1 MKIYK
6 LELNIP
12 KKSLIALLDYPGANL
27 IKKTLNSNNLPIIS
41 LRNVKINL
49 YVLLLSF
56 FENRKYKKGQRYI
69 ISYLKLI
76 KPKIVISHID
86 NNNFFF

>member
-49 YVLLLSF
+49 YVLF
-56 FENRKYKKGQRYI
+56 PFI
-69 ISYLKLI
+69 
-76 KPKIVISHID
+76 
-86 NNNFFF
+86 F